1 MTALPHSRQFL
12 RRHFLRHAA
21 QLVIAAPLAARLSW
35 VGAAT
40 PESPRLVL
48 LILRGGMDGLS
59 AAPALGD
66 PAFAAARG
74 ALGQWPE
81 PALPLTPLFALHPAL
96 VNAHAMY
103 GRGELTLVHATGLT
117 YHERSH
123 FDAQQVLE
131 SGGSRPFELST
142 GWLGRALAGSQGNG
156 IALQSAVPL
165 VLRGHTGVDTWAP
178 SVLPEPGG
186 DLVVRLTRLYQA
198 DVPLAQALERARMLR
213 GDGVNGSNTMNAMA
227 PAVPGRA
234 LANLATQAAAF
245 LVKPDGPQAAVLDM
259 TGWDSHANQVS
270 PQGPLTNALR
280 QLDAALGALRDGL
293 QVNATWD
300 RSVVLVVTEF
310 GRQVAIN
317 GTQGTDH
324 GSGGLALLAGGAV
337 RGGQVIAD
345 WPGLAPNQ
353 RFEGRDLRS
362 TTDLR
367 AVLRTVLHQHLHV
380 AQARLNDSVLPGSGG
395 LAMLPLLRG

>member
-1 MTALPHSRQFL
+1 MRPLQHRRLFL
-12 RRHFLRHAA
+12 RRAG
-21 QLVIAAPLAARLSW
+21 QLALAAPLLARLSW
-35 VGAAT
+35 AGAAT
-40 PESPRLVL
+40 PDSPRLVL

-59 AAPALGD
+59 AAPAIGD

-74 ALGQWPE
+74 ALGQWPQ
-81 PALPLTPLFALHPAL
+81 PPLPLTPLFALHPAL
-96 VNAHAMY
+96 ANAHAMY
-103 GRGELTLVHATGLT
+103 GRGELALVHAAGLP

-131 SGGSRPFELST
+131 SGGSRPFELSS
-142 GWLGRALAGSQGNG
+142 GWLGRALAGSQRHA

-165 VLRGHTGVDTWAP
+165 VLRGHSGVDTWAP
-178 SVLPEPGG
+178 GALPEPGA
-186 DLVVRLTRLYQA
+186 DLLARLGRLYQA
-198 DVPLAQALERARMLR
+198 DLPLAQALARARSLR
-213 GDGVNGSNTMNAMA
+213 GDGGEAGAMNAMPSA
-227 PAVPGRA
+227 GPGRA

-259 TGWDSHANQVS
+259 GGWDTHANQVA
-270 PQGPLTNALR
+270 PQGPFGNALR

-293 QVNATWD
+293 QANATWE

-324 GSGGLALLAGGAV
+324 GSAGLAMLAGGAV

-345 WPGLAPNQ
+345 WPGLAPSQ
-353 RFEGRDLRS
+353 RFEGRDLRT

-367 AVLRTVLHQHLHV
+367 ALLRTVLHQHLQV
-380 AQARLNDSVLPGSGG
+380 PLTRLNQQVLPGGAG

>member
-1 MTALPHSRQFL
+1 MTTSQH
-12 RRHFLRHAA
+12 RRHFLRRAA
-21 QLVIAAPLAARLSW
+21 QLAVAAPLAARLSW

-59 AAPALGD
+59 AVPALGD

-103 GRGELTLVHATGLT
+103 GRGELALVHATGLP

-142 GWLGRALAGSQGNG
+142 GWLGRAMAGGHANG

-165 VLRGHTGVDTWAP
+165 VLRGHAGIDTWAP
-178 SVLPEPGG
+178 SVLPQPGN
-186 DLVVRLTRLYQA
+186 DLVTRLSRLYQA
-198 DVPLAQALERARMLR
+198 DPPLAQALERARMLR
-213 GDGVNGSNTMNAMA
+213 GDGVDISNTMNAMA
-227 PAVPGRA
+227 PAATSATPGRA

-259 TGWDSHANQVS
+259 TGWDTHANQVS
-270 PQGPLTNALR
+270 SQGPLSNALR
-280 QLDAALGALRDGL
+280 QMDAALGALRDSL
-293 QVNATWD
+293 QVNATWN
-300 RSVVLVVTEF
+300 RTVVLVVTEF

-324 GSGGLALLAGGAV
+324 GSGGVALLAGGAV
-337 RGGQVIAD
+337 RGGQMIAD

-367 AVLRTVLHQHLHV
+367 AVLRTVLHRHLHV
-380 AQARLNDSVLPGSGG
+380 TQARLNDSVLPGSGG
-395 LAMLPLLRG
+395 LSMLPLLRG

>member
-1 MTALPHSRQFL
+1 MTALPNRCQFL
-12 RRHFLRHAA
+12 RRHFLRRAA
-21 QLVIAAPLAARLSW
+21 QLAIAAPLAARLSW

-66 PAFAAARG
+66 PAFAGARG

-81 PALPLTPLFALHPAL
+81 APLALTPLFALHPAL

-103 GRGELTLVHATGLT
+103 GRGELALVHATGLT
-117 YHERSH
+117 YQERSH

-142 GWLGRALAGSQGNG
+142 GWLGRALAGSHGNG

-165 VLRGHTGVDTWAP
+165 VLRGHAGVDTWAP

-213 GDGVNGSNTMNAMA
+213 GDGLDSSIAMNAMA
-227 PAVPGRA
+227 PAAPGRA